1 MKKIYLYLFTLFIFT
16 GCASAPVS
24 IEEGRVR
31 TIESA
36 WTHSV
41 GHGTEGKHLRHSLAV
56 NGEML
61 YAASYREIAAFE
73 RKSGKQIWRRT
84 YKRNINT
91 GLAIAGDVLLFGG
104 DAELVT
110 LSRATGEPI
119 WQISV
124 SSEVL
129 ATPVVVNGLVMVRTV
144 DGNISAHNVAD
155 GKQQWSYQSRVP
167 ILSLRGNSTPTVH
180 GNTLYVGMDNG
191 HVVALDLKKGE
202 VRWDSTLAVAHGR
215 NEIERLVDVDAPLL
229 SSSYGI
235 VASAYQQGMMLLTL
249 QSGQIVWKRD
259 FSTISGATLD
269 GDKFYFGDLEGSL
282 WSVSI
287 NRGATYW
294 KQSTLDGRELGQPII
309 QADMVVVADDQGYV
323 HWFSKS
329 DGSKRFSRRVKTK
342 KEKFP
347 LKSSTDDYNRGFVE
361 KRAILAPPLVVD
373 EWTYVIDQRGVLEA
387 FRLRK

>member
-1 MKKIYLYLFTLFIFT
+1 MKKIYLYLITLLIFA
-16 GCASAPVS
+16 GCAGAPVS
-24 IEEGRVR
+24 IEEGSVR
-31 TIESA
+31 TIESV
-36 WTHSV
+36 WTQSV
-41 GHGTEGKHLRHSLAV
+41 GHGTEGKHLRHSLAMD
-56 NGEML
+56 GGTL

-84 YKRNINT
+84 YDRNINT
-91 GLAIAGDVLLFGG
+91 GLAIAGDALLFGG
-104 DAELVT
+104 DAELVA
-110 LSRATGEPI
+110 LSRSTGEPI
-119 WQISV
+119 WHVSI

-129 ATPVVVNGLVMVRTV
+129 ATPVVANGLVIVRTV
-144 DGNISAHNVAD
+144 DGNISAHKIDD
-155 GKQQWSYQSRVP
+155 GQQQWSYQFRVP
-167 ILSLRGNSTPTVH
+167 VLSLRGNSSPTVQAK
-180 GNTLYVGMDNG
+180 TIYVGTDNG

-202 VRWDSTLAVAHGR
+202 LRWDSTLAVAHGR

-229 SSSYGI
+229 SSRYGI
-235 VASAYQQGMMLLTL
+235 VASAYQQGMMLLAL

-259 FSTISGATLD
+259 FSTISGAILD

-282 WSVSI
+282 WSVSV

-294 KQSTLDGRELGQPII
+294 KQPALDGRELGQPMS

-329 DGSKRFSRRVKTK
+329 DGSKRFSLRVKTK

-347 LKSSTDDYNRGFVE
+347 LKSSTADYNRGFVE

-373 EWTYVIDQRGVLEA
+373 EWAYVIDQRGVLEA